1 MKSMFIYSNEYK
13 DITLARLCIRNL
25 RTKTNPSFNAMGQ
38 NILPSR
44 YKFFAFCI
52 AFLLNT
58 GFPKKK
64 TCPRLPSQPTS
75 QNVLYADVIMLCVKF
90 HSEQFGLRFLQRT
103 IALDLNIF

>member
-58 GFPKKK
+58 CFPKKK
-64 TCPRLPSQPTS
+64 P
-75 QNVLYADVIMLCVKF
+75 VLDYLRSRHRKMFFMLMLLCC
-90 HSEQFGLRFLQRT
+90 
-103 IALDLNIF
+103 A